1 MLKHIAGVLSPAA
14 RGRGG
19 VKVPHNKNT
28 EDCKIIRMPAP
39 DKVVLPMQQHI
50 GAPCIPTVKVGDTVK
65 VGQIVGDSDKFISAP
80 IHASIS
86 GTVTKIAD
94 TVLANGRQA
103 PAVTIES
110 DGEMAMFE
118 GIEKPVVN
126 NADDFRK
133 AIRDSGLVGLGGAGF
148 PSHVKFALSPDKPID
163 TIVVNAAECEPHI
176 TVDYRECVDNTLYII
191 RSLMIIKE
199 QLNIPHAVIAV
210 EDNKPAAIE
219 KLQKVAEEV
228 GDGSIKVMALKSKYP
243 QGAEKMIVYSA
254 TGRKIPLGKL
264 PADIGVIVMNVTST
278 AFIGRYL
285 ETGKPLVSRSLTVD
299 GSAIIK
305 PQNVRVPIGTSLNEL
320 IDFCGGFKPDLDK
333 VIAGGPMMGTALVN
347 TDVPIIKSYNAVLAF
362 SKGTIPEKPDNNCI
376 RCGRCSQVC
385 PMGLMPTNIMRSVKA
400 RDFDGLKQSNV
411 IACMQC
417 GTCAYACPAGRPLVQ
432 YVVLAKDMLREEG
445 AKNG

>member
-39 DKVVLPMQQHI
+39 EKVVLPMQQHL
-50 GAPCIPTVKVGDTVK
+50 GAPCTPTVKVGDTVK
-65 VGQIVGDSDKFISAP
+65 VGQIIGDSDKFISAP

-86 GTVTKIAD
+86 GKVTAIAD

-110 DGEMAMFE
+110 DGEMALFD
-118 GIEKPVVN
+118 GIEIPVVN

-133 AIRDSGLVGLGGAGF
+133 AVRDSGLVGLGGAGF

-176 TVDYRECVDNTLYII
+176 TVDYRECLDNTLYII

-199 QLNIPHAVIAV
+199 YLNIPHAVIAV
-210 EDNKPAAIE
+210 EDNKPAAIV
-219 KLQKVAEEV
+219 KLQKVADEV
-228 GDGSIKVMALKSKYP
+228 GDGSIKVMALKSRYP

-264 PADIGVIVMNVTST
+264 PADVGIIVMNVTST

-305 PQNVRVPIGTSLNEL
+305 PQNVRVPIGTNLNEL

-347 TDVPIIKSYNAVLAF
+347 TNVPIIKSYNAVLAF
-362 SKGTIPEKPDNNCI
+362 SKGTLREKPDNNCI

-385 PMGLMPTNIMRSVKA
+385 PMGLMPTNIMRSVKV

>member
-1 MLKHIAGVLSPAA
+1 MLKHIAGVLSPVG

-28 EDCKIIRMPAP
+28 KDCKIIRMPIP
-39 DKVVLPMQQHI
+39 EKVVLPMQQHI

-65 VGQIVGDSDKFISAP
+65 VGQVIGDTDKFISAP
-80 IHASIS
+80 IHSSIS
-86 GTVTKIAD
+86 GKVTAIAD
-94 TVLANGRQA
+94 HVLANGRMA

-110 DGEMAMFE
+110 DGEMTLFE
-118 GIEKPVVN
+118 GIEKPVIN

-148 PSHVKFALSPDKPID
+148 PSHVKFALDPKKPID

-176 TVDYRECVDNTLYII
+176 TVDYRECIDNTLYII

-199 QLNIPHAVIAV
+199 YLKIPNAVIAV
-210 EDNKPAAIE
+210 EDNKPLAIE
-219 KLQKVAEEV
+219 KLQKVADEI
-228 GDGSIKVMALKSKYP
+228 GDGSIKVMSLKSQYP

-254 TGRKIPLGKL
+254 TGRKIPFGKL
-264 PADIGVIVMNVTST
+264 PADVGVIVMNVTST

-285 ETGKPLVSRSLTVD
+285 ETGKPLISRSLTVD

-305 PQNVRVPIGTSLNEL
+305 PQNVRVPIGTSLHDV

-333 VIAGGPMMGTALVN
+333 VIAGGPMMGTALVT
-347 TDVPIIKSYNAVLAF
+347 TDVPIIKSYNAILAF
-362 SKGTIPEKPDNNCI
+362 SKGTLVDKPDNDCI

-385 PMGLMPTNIMRSVKA
+385 PMGLMPTNVMRSVKA
-400 RDFDGLKQSNV
+400 KDIDGLKDSNV

-432 YVVLAKDMLREEG
+432 YLVLAKDMIKEEG
-445 AKNG
+445 AK

>member
-39 DKVVLPMQQHI
+39 EKVVLPMQQHI
-50 GAPCIPTVKVGDTVK
+50 GAPCTPTVKVGDTVK
-65 VGQIVGDSDKFISAP
+65 VGQIIGDSDKFISAP

-86 GTVTKIAD
+86 GKVTAIAD

-110 DGEMAMFE
+110 DGEMALFD
-118 GIEKPVVN
+118 GIEIPVVN

-133 AIRDSGLVGLGGAGF
+133 AVRDSGLVGLGGAGF

-176 TVDYRECVDNTLYII
+176 TVDYRECLDNTLYII

-199 QLNIPHAVIAV
+199 YLNIPHAVIAV
-210 EDNKPAAIE
+210 EDNKPAAIV
-219 KLQKVAEEV
+219 KLQKVADEV
-228 GDGSIKVMALKSKYP
+228 GDGSIKVMALKSRYP

-264 PADIGVIVMNVTST
+264 PADVGIIVMNVTST

-305 PQNVRVPIGTSLNEL
+305 PQNVRVPIGTNLNEL

-347 TDVPIIKSYNAVLAF
+347 TNVPIIKSYNAVLAF
-362 SKGTIPEKPDNNCI
+362 SKGTLREKPDNNCI

-385 PMGLMPTNIMRSVKA
+385 PMGLMPTNIMRSVKV

>member
-28 EDCKIIRMPAP
+28 EDCKIIRMPTP

-219 KLQKVAEEV
+219 KLQKVADEV

>member
-19 VKVPHNKNT
+19 VKVAHNKNT
-28 EDCKIIRMPAP
+28 ENCKIIRMPAP
-39 DKVVLPMQQHI
+39 EKVVLPMQQHI
-50 GAPCIPTVKVGDTVK
+50 GAPCTPTVKVGDTVK
-65 VGQIVGDSDKFISAP
+65 VGQVIGDSDKFISAP
-80 IHASIS
+80 IHSSIS
-86 GTVTKIAD
+86 GKVTAIAD

-110 DGEMAMFE
+110 DGEMALFE
-118 GIEKPVVN
+118 GIEVPVVN

-133 AIRDSGLVGLGGAGF
+133 AVRDSGLVGLGGAGF

-176 TVDYRECVDNTLYII
+176 TVDYRECLDNTLYII

-199 QLNIPHAVIAV
+199 YLNIPHAVIAV

-219 KLQKVAEEV
+219 KLQKVADEV
-228 GDGSIKVMALKSKYP
+228 GDGSIKVMSLKSRYP

-264 PADIGVIVMNVTST
+264 PADVGVIVMNVTST

-305 PQNVRVPIGTSLNEL
+305 PQNVRVPIGTNLNEL

-347 TDVPIIKSYNAVLAF
+347 TNVPIIKSYNAVLAF

-385 PMGLMPTNIMRSVKA
+385 PMGLMPTNIMRSVKV

-432 YVVLAKDMLREEG
+432 YLVLAKDMLREEG
-445 AKNG
+445 AK

>member
-39 DKVVLPMQQHI
+39 DKVILPMQQHI

-80 IHASIS
+80 IHSSIS
-86 GTVTKIAD
+86 GKVTKIAD

-110 DGEMAMFE
+110 DGEMAVFE
-118 GIEKPVVN
+118 GLEKPVIN

-199 QLNIPHAVIAV
+199 QLNIPNAVIAV

-219 KLQKVAEEV
+219 KLQKVADEI

-264 PADIGVIVMNVTST
+264 PADVGVIVMNVTST

-333 VIAGGPMMGTALVN
+333 VIAGGPMMGTALVT

-400 RDFDGLKQSNV
+400 HDYDGLKQSNV

>member
-1 MLKHIAGVLSPAA
+1 
-14 RGRGG
+14 
-19 VKVPHNKNT
+19 
-28 EDCKIIRMPAP
+28 
-39 DKVVLPMQQHI
+39 
-50 GAPCIPTVKVGDTVK
+50 
-65 VGQIVGDSDKFISAP
+65 
-80 IHASIS
+80 
-86 GTVTKIAD
+86 
-94 TVLANGRQA
+94 
-103 PAVTIES
+103 
-110 DGEMAMFE
+110 
-118 GIEKPVVN
+118 
-126 NADDFRK
+126 
-133 AIRDSGLVGLGGAGF
+133 
-148 PSHVKFALSPDKPID
+148 
-163 TIVVNAAECEPHI
+163 
-176 TVDYRECVDNTLYII
+176 
-191 RSLMIIKE
+191 MIIKE

-264 PADIGVIVMNVTST
+264 PADVGVIVMNVTST

>member
-1 MLKHIAGVLSPAA
+1 MFKHIAGVLSPAA
-14 RGRGG
+14 KGRGG

-28 EDCKIIRMPAP
+28 ENCKIIRMPAP
-39 DKVVLPMQQHI
+39 EKVVLPMQQHI
-50 GAPCIPTVKVGDTVK
+50 GAPCSPIVKVGDTVK
-65 VGQIVGDSDKFISAP
+65 VGQIIGDSDKFISAP

-86 GTVTKIAD
+86 GKVTSIAD
-94 TVLANGRQA
+94 TVLANGRLA

-110 DGEMAMFE
+110 DGEMAVFDD
-118 GIEKPVVN
+118 IKPPTVN

-176 TVDYRECVDNTLYII
+176 TVDYRECIDNTLYII

-199 QLNIPHAVIAV
+199 YLKIPNAVIAV

-219 KLQKVAEEV
+219 KLQKVADEV
-228 GDGSIKVMALKSKYP
+228 GDGSIKVMALKSRYP

-299 GSAIIK
+299 GTAIIK
-305 PQNVRVPIGTSLNEL
+305 PQNVRVPIGTNLNEL

-347 TDVPIIKSYNAVLAF
+347 TNVPIIKSYNAVLAF
-362 SKGTIPEKPDNNCI
+362 SKGTIIEKEDNNCI

-385 PMGLMPTNIMRSVKA
+385 PMGLMPTNIMRSVKV

-445 AKNG
+445 AK

>member
-264 PADIGVIVMNVTST
+264 PADVGVIVMNVTST

>member
-28 EDCKIIRMPAP
+28 ENCKIIRMPAP
-39 DKVVLPMQQHI
+39 EKVVLPMQQHI

-65 VGQIVGDSDKFISAP
+65 VGQIIGDSDKFISAP

-86 GTVTKIAD
+86 GKVTSIAD

-110 DGEMAMFE
+110 DGEMALFD
-118 GIEKPVVN
+118 GIKVPVVN
-126 NADDFRK
+126 NADEFRK
-133 AIRDSGLVGLGGAGF
+133 AVRDSGLVGLGGAGF

-176 TVDYRECVDNTLYII
+176 TVDYRECLDNTLYII

-199 QLNIPHAVIAV
+199 YLNIPHAVIAV

-219 KLQKVAEEV
+219 KLQKVADEV
-228 GDGSIKVMALKSKYP
+228 GDGSIKVMALKSRYP

-264 PADIGVIVMNVTST
+264 PADVGIIVMNVTST

-305 PQNVRVPIGTSLNEL
+305 PQNVRVPIGTNLNEL

-347 TDVPIIKSYNAVLAF
+347 TNVPVIKSYNAVLAF
-362 SKGTIPEKPDNNCI
+362 SKGTLREKPDNNCI

-385 PMGLMPTNIMRSVKA
+385 PMGLMPTNIMRSVKV

>member
-1 MLKHIAGVLSPAA
+1 MMKHFAGVLSPVAK
-14 RGRGG
+14 GRGG
-19 VKVPHNKNT
+19 VKVAHNKNT
-28 EDCKIIRMPAP
+28 EDCKILRMPAP
-39 DKVVLPMQQHI
+39 EKVILPMQQHI
-50 GAPCIPTVKVGDTVK
+50 GAPCTPTVKVGDTVK
-65 VGQIVGDSDKFISAP
+65 VGQIIGDTDKFISAP

-86 GTVTKIAD
+86 GKVTAIAD

-110 DGEMAMFE
+110 DGEMALFE
-118 GIEKPVVN
+118 GIEVPVIN

-133 AIRDSGLVGLGGAGF
+133 AIRESGLVGLGGAGF
-148 PSHVKFALSPDKPID
+148 PSHVKFAISPDNPID

-176 TVDYRECVDNTLYII
+176 TVDYRECLDNTLYII
-191 RSLMIIKE
+191 KSLMIIKE
-199 QLNIPHAVIAV
+199 QLNIPNAVIAV

-219 KLQKVAEEV
+219 KLKKVADEV
-228 GDGSIKVMALKSKYP
+228 GDGSIKVMALKSRYP

-264 PADIGVIVMNVTST
+264 PADVGVIVMNVTST

-305 PQNVRVPIGTSLNEL
+305 PQNVRVPIGTDLNEL

-333 VIAGGPMMGTALVN
+333 VIAGGPMMGTAIVN
-347 TDVPIIKSYNAVLAF
+347 TNVPILKSYNAVLAF
-362 SKGTIPEKPDNNCI
+362 SKGTVPEKPDNNCI

-385 PMGLMPTNIMRSVKA
+385 PMGLMPTNIMRSVKV

-432 YVVLAKDMLREEG
+432 YLVLAKDMLREEG
-445 AKNG
+445 AK

>member
-39 DKVVLPMQQHI
+39 DKVILPMQQHI
-50 GAPCIPTVKVGDTVK
+50 GAPCTPTVKVGDTVK

-80 IHASIS
+80 IHSSVS
-86 GTVTKIAD
+86 GKVTKIAD
-94 TVLANGRQA
+94 TVLANGRLA

-110 DGEMAMFE
+110 DGEMALFE
-118 GIEKPVVN
+118 GIEKPVIN

-199 QLNIPHAVIAV
+199 QLNIPNAVIAV

-219 KLQKVAEEV
+219 KLQKVADEV
-228 GDGSIKVMALKSKYP
+228 GDGSIKIMALKSKYP

-333 VIAGGPMMGTALVN
+333 VIAGGPMMGTALVT

-400 RDFDGLKQSNV
+400 HDYDGLKQSNV

>member
-80 IHASIS
+80 IHSSIS

-94 TVLANGRQA
+94 TFLANGRQA

-219 KLQKVAEEV
+219 KLQKVADEV

-264 PADIGVIVMNVTST
+264 PADVGVIVMNVTST

>member
-94 TVLANGRQA
+94 TFLANGRQA

-219 KLQKVAEEV
+219 KLQKVADEV

-285 ETGKPLVSRSLTVD
+285 ESGKPLVSRSLTVD

-400 RDFDGLKQSNV
+400 RHFDGLKQSNV

>member
-50 GAPCIPTVKVGDTVK
+50 GAPCVPTVKVGDTVK

-80 IHASIS
+80 IHSSVS
-86 GTVTKIAD
+86 GKVTKIAD
-94 TVLANGRQA
+94 TVLANGRLA

-110 DGEMAMFE
+110 DGEMSLFE
-118 GIEKPVVN
+118 GIEKPVIN

-199 QLNIPHAVIAV
+199 QLNIPNAVIAV

-219 KLQKVAEEV
+219 KLQKVADEI

-333 VIAGGPMMGTALVN
+333 VIAGGPMMGTALVT

-400 RDFDGLKQSNV
+400 HDYDGLKQSNV

>member
-1 MLKHIAGVLSPAA
+1 MMKHFAGVLSPVAK
-14 RGRGG
+14 GRGG
-19 VKVPHNKNT
+19 VKVAHNKNT
-28 EDCKIIRMPAP
+28 EDCKIVRMPAP
-39 DKVVLPMQQHI
+39 EKVILPMQQHI
-50 GAPCIPTVKVGDTVK
+50 GAPCTPTVKVGDTVK
-65 VGQIVGDSDKFISAP
+65 VGQIIGDTDKFISAP

-86 GTVTKIAD
+86 GKVTAIAD

-110 DGEMAMFE
+110 DGEMALFE
-118 GIEKPVVN
+118 GIKPPVIN

-133 AIRDSGLVGLGGAGF
+133 AIRESGLVGLGGAGF
-148 PSHVKFALSPDKPID
+148 PSHVKFAISPDKPID

-176 TVDYRECVDNTLYII
+176 TVDYRECLDNTLYII
-191 RSLMIIKE
+191 KSLMIIKE
-199 QLNIPHAVIAV
+199 QLNIPNAVIAV

-219 KLQKVAEEV
+219 KLKKVADEV
-228 GDGSIKVMALKSKYP
+228 GDGSIKVMALKSRYP

-264 PADIGVIVMNVTST
+264 PADVGVIVMNVTST

-305 PQNVRVPIGTSLNEL
+305 PQNVRVPIGTNLNEL

-333 VIAGGPMMGTALVN
+333 VIAGGPMMGTAIVN
-347 TDVPIIKSYNAVLAF
+347 TNVPILKSYNAVLAF
-362 SKGTIPEKPDNNCI
+362 SKGTVPEKPDNNCI

-385 PMGLMPTNIMRSVKA
+385 PMGLMPTNIMRSVKV

-432 YVVLAKDMLREEG
+432 YLVLAKDMLREEG
-445 AKNG
+445 AK

>member
-219 KLQKVAEEV
+219 KLQKVADEV

-305 PQNVRVPIGTSLNEL
+305 PQNARVPIGTSLNEL

>member
-28 EDCKIIRMPAP
+28 EDCKTIRMPAP

-219 KLQKVAEEV
+219 KLQKVADEV

>member
-80 IHASIS
+80 IHSSIS
-86 GTVTKIAD
+86 GKVTKIAD

-110 DGEMAMFE
+110 DGEMALFE
-118 GIEKPVVN
+118 GIEKPVIN

-199 QLNIPHAVIAV
+199 QLNIPNAVIAV

-219 KLQKVAEEV
+219 KLQKVADEI

-333 VIAGGPMMGTALVN
+333 VIAGGPMMGTALVT

>member
-28 EDCKIIRMPAP
+28 ENCKIIRMPAP
-39 DKVVLPMQQHI
+39 EKVVLPMQQHI

-65 VGQIVGDSDKFISAP
+65 VGQIIGDSDKFISAP

-86 GTVTKIAD
+86 GKVTSIAD

-110 DGEMAMFE
+110 DGEMALFD
-118 GIEKPVVN
+118 GIKVPVVN
-126 NADDFRK
+126 NADEFRK
-133 AIRDSGLVGLGGAGF
+133 AVRDSGLVGLGGAGF

-176 TVDYRECVDNTLYII
+176 TVDYRECLDNTLYII

-199 QLNIPHAVIAV
+199 YLNIPHAVIAV

-219 KLQKVAEEV
+219 KLQKVADEV
-228 GDGSIKVMALKSKYP
+228 GDGSIKVMALKSRYP

-264 PADIGVIVMNVTST
+264 PADVGIIVMNVTST

-305 PQNVRVPIGTSLNEL
+305 PQNVRVPIGTNLNEL

-347 TDVPIIKSYNAVLAF
+347 TNVPIIKSYNAVLAF
-362 SKGTIPEKPDNNCI
+362 SKGTLREKPDNNCI

-385 PMGLMPTNIMRSVKA
+385 PMGLMPTNIMRSVKV

>member
-28 EDCKIIRMPAP
+28 ENCKIIRMPAP
-39 DKVVLPMQQHI
+39 DKVILPMQQHI

-80 IHASIS
+80 IHSSIS
-86 GTVTKIAD
+86 GKVTKIAD

-110 DGEMAMFE
+110 DGEMALFE
-118 GIEKPVVN
+118 GIEKPVIN

-219 KLQKVAEEV
+219 KLQKVADEI
-228 GDGSIKVMALKSKYP
+228 GDGSIKVMSLKSKYP

-264 PADIGVIVMNVTST
+264 PADVGVIVMNVTST

-333 VIAGGPMMGTALVN
+333 VIAGGPMMGTALVT

>member
-1 MLKHIAGVLSPAA
+1 MLKHFAGVLSPVGH
-14 RGRGG
+14 GRGG

-28 EDCKIIRMPAP
+28 MDCKIIRMPIP
-39 DKVVLPMQQHI
+39 EKVVLPMQQHI
-50 GAPCIPTVKVGDTVK
+50 GAPCSPTVKVGDTVK
-65 VGQIVGDSDKFISAP
+65 VGQVIGDTDKFISAP
-80 IHASIS
+80 IHSSVS
-86 GTVTKIAD
+86 GKVTSIAD
-94 TVLANGRQA
+94 TVLANGRMA

-110 DGEMAMFE
+110 DGEMTLFE
-118 GIEKPVVN
+118 GIEKPVIN

-148 PSHVKFALSPDKPID
+148 PSHVKFALDPKKPID

-176 TVDYRECVDNTLYII
+176 TVDYRECIDNTLYII

-199 QLNIPHAVIAV
+199 FLKIPHAVIAV
-210 EDNKPAAIE
+210 EDNKPLAIE
-219 KLQKVAEEV
+219 KLQKVADEI
-228 GDGSIKVMALKSKYP
+228 GDGSIKVMSLKSQYP

-254 TGRKIPLGKL
+254 TGRKIPFGKL
-264 PADIGVIVMNVTST
+264 PADVGVIVMNVTST

-285 ETGKPLVSRSLTVD
+285 ETGKPLISRSLTVD

-305 PQNVRVPIGTSLNEL
+305 PQNVRVPIGTSLHDV

-333 VIAGGPMMGTALVN
+333 VIAGGPMMGTALVT
-347 TDVPIIKSYNAVLAF
+347 TDVPIIKSYNAILAF
-362 SKGTIPEKPDNNCI
+362 SKGTLIDKPDNDCI

-385 PMGLMPTNIMRSVKA
+385 PMGLMPTNVMRSVKA
-400 RDFDGLKQSNV
+400 KDIDGLKDSNV
-411 IACMQC
+411 VACMQC

-432 YVVLAKDMLREEG
+432 YLVLAKDMLREDG

>member
-1 MLKHIAGVLSPAA
+1 MMKHFAGVLSPVAK
-14 RGRGG
+14 GRGG
-19 VKVPHNKNT
+19 VKVAHNKNT
-28 EDCKIIRMPAP
+28 ENCKIVRMPTP
-39 DKVVLPMQQHI
+39 EKVILPMQQHI
-50 GAPCIPTVKVGDTVK
+50 GAPCTPTVKVGDTVK
-65 VGQIVGDSDKFISAP
+65 VGQVIGDSNKFISAP
-80 IHASIS
+80 IHASVSGKITAIS
-86 GTVTKIAD
+86 D

-110 DGEMAMFE
+110 DGEMAIFE
-118 GIEKPVVN
+118 EIEPPVIN

-133 AIRDSGLVGLGGAGF
+133 AIRESGLVGLGGAGF
-148 PSHVKFALSPDKPID
+148 PSHVKFAITPDKPID

-176 TVDYRECVDNTLYII
+176 TVDYRECLDNTLYII

-199 QLNIPHAVIAV
+199 QLNIPNAVIAV

-219 KLQKVAEEV
+219 KLKKVTDEV
-228 GDGSIKVMALKSKYP
+228 GDGTIKVMALKSRYP

-264 PADIGVIVMNVTST
+264 PADVGVIVMNVTST

-305 PQNVRVPIGTSLNEL
+305 PQNVRVPIGTDLNEL

-333 VIAGGPMMGTALVN
+333 VIAGGPMMGTAIVN
-347 TDVPIIKSYNAVLAF
+347 TNVPILKSYNAVLAF
-362 SKGTIPEKPDNNCI
+362 SKGTVPEKPDNNCI

-385 PMGLMPTNIMRSVKA
+385 PMGLMPTNIMRSVKV
-400 RDFDGLKQSNV
+400 RDLDGLKQSNV

-432 YVVLAKDMLREEG
+432 YLVLAKDMLREEG
-445 AKNG
+445 AK

>member
-1 MLKHIAGVLSPAA
+1 MLKHIAGVLSPVGH
-14 RGRGG
+14 GRGG

-28 EDCKIIRMPAP
+28 KDCKIIRMPIP
-39 DKVVLPMQQHI
+39 EKVVLPMQQHI

-65 VGQIVGDSDKFISAP
+65 VGQVIGDTDKFISAP
-80 IHASIS
+80 IHSSIS
-86 GTVTKIAD
+86 GTVTAIAD
-94 TVLANGRQA
+94 HVLANGRMA
-103 PAVTIES
+103 PAVIIES
-110 DGEMAMFE
+110 DGEMALFE
-118 GIEKPVVN
+118 GIEKPVIN

-148 PSHVKFALSPDKPID
+148 PSHVKFALDPKKPID

-176 TVDYRECVDNTLYII
+176 TVDYRECIDNTLYII

-199 QLNIPHAVIAV
+199 YLKIPHAVIAV
-210 EDNKPAAIE
+210 EDNKPLAIE
-219 KLQKVAEEV
+219 KLQKVADEV
-228 GDGSIKVMALKSKYP
+228 GDGSIKVMSLKSQYP

-264 PADIGVIVMNVTST
+264 PADVGVIVMNVTST

-285 ETGKPLVSRSLTVD
+285 ETGKPLISRSLTVD

-305 PQNVRVPIGTSLNEL
+305 PQNVRVPIGTSLHDV

-333 VIAGGPMMGTALVN
+333 VIAGGPMMGTALVT
-347 TDVPIIKSYNAVLAF
+347 TDVPIIKSYNAILAF
-362 SKGTIPEKPDNNCI
+362 SKGTLVDKPDNDCI

-385 PMGLMPTNIMRSVKA
+385 PMGLMPTNVMRSVKA
-400 RDFDGLKQSNV
+400 KDIDGLKDSNV

-432 YVVLAKDMLREEG
+432 YLVLAKDMIKEEG
-445 AKNG
+445 GK

>member
-14 RGRGG
+14 KGRGG

-28 EDCKIIRMPAP
+28 KDCKIVRMPAP
-39 DKVVLPMQQHI
+39 EKVVLPMQQHI

-65 VGQIVGDSDKFISAP
+65 VGQVIGDSDKFISAP
-80 IHASIS
+80 IHASVS
-86 GTVTKIAD
+86 GKVTAVSD
-94 TVLANGRQA
+94 TVLANGRMA

-110 DGEMAMFE
+110 DGEMALFE
-118 GIEKPVVN
+118 GIEPPVVN

-133 AIRDSGLVGLGGAGF
+133 AIHDSGLVGLGGAGF

-191 RSLMIIKE
+191 RSLMIIKDF
-199 QLNIPHAVIAV
+199 LKIPHAVIAV
-210 EDNKPAAIE
+210 EDNKPLAIE
-219 KLQKVAEEV
+219 KLQKVADEV
-228 GDGSIKVMALKSKYP
+228 GDGSIKVMALKSQYP

-264 PADIGVIVMNVTST
+264 PADVGVIVMNVTST

-299 GSAIIK
+299 GTAILK
-305 PQNVRVPIGTSLNEL
+305 PKNVRVPIGTSLNEL

-347 TDVPIIKSYNAVLAF
+347 TNVPIIKSYNAVLAF
-362 SKGTIPEKPDNNCI
+362 SKGTLREKPDNACI

-400 RDFDGLKQSNV
+400 HDIEGLQASNV

-432 YVVLAKDMLREEG
+432 YLVLAKDMLREEG
-445 AKNG
+445 AKK

>member
-1 MLKHIAGVLSPAA
+1 MLKHIAGVLSPVG

-28 EDCKIIRMPAP
+28 KDCKIIRMPIP
-39 DKVVLPMQQHI
+39 EKVVLPMQQHI

-65 VGQIVGDSDKFISAP
+65 VGQVIGDTDKFISAP
-80 IHASIS
+80 IHSSIS
-86 GTVTKIAD
+86 GTVTAIAD
-94 TVLANGRQA
+94 HVLANGRMA

-110 DGEMAMFE
+110 DGEMTLFE
-118 GIEKPVVN
+118 GIEKPVIN

-133 AIRDSGLVGLGGAGF
+133 AVRDSGLVGLGGAGF
-148 PSHVKFALSPDKPID
+148 PSHVKFALDPKKPID

-176 TVDYRECVDNTLYII
+176 TVDYRECIDNTLYII

-199 QLNIPHAVIAV
+199 YLKIPHAVIAV
-210 EDNKPAAIE
+210 EDNKPLAIE
-219 KLQKVAEEV
+219 KLQKVADEV
-228 GDGSIKVMALKSKYP
+228 GDGSIKVMSLKSQYP

-254 TGRKIPLGKL
+254 TGRKIPFGKL
-264 PADIGVIVMNVTST
+264 PADVGVIVMNVTST

-285 ETGKPLVSRSLTVD
+285 ETGKPLISRSLTVD

-305 PQNVRVPIGTSLNEL
+305 PQNVRVPIGTSLHDV

-333 VIAGGPMMGTALVN
+333 VIAGGPMMGTALVT
-347 TDVPIIKSYNAVLAF
+347 TDVPIIKSYNAILAF
-362 SKGTIPEKPDNNCI
+362 SKGTLVDKPDNDCI

-385 PMGLMPTNIMRSVKA
+385 PMGLMPTNVMRSVKA
-400 RDFDGLKQSNV
+400 KDIEGLKDSNV

-432 YVVLAKDMLREEG
+432 YLVLAKDMIKEEG
-445 AKNG
+445 GK

>member
-1 MLKHIAGVLSPAA
+1 MLKHIPGVLFPAA

-28 EDCKIIRMPAP
+28 EDCKIVRMPP
-39 DKVVLPMQQHI
+39 PKKVILPMQQHI

-65 VGQIVGDSDKFISAP
+65 VGQIIGDTDKFISAP
-80 IHASIS
+80 IHSSVS
-86 GTVTKIAD
+86 GTVTAVSD
-94 TVLANGRQA
+94 TVLANGRLA

-110 DGEMAMFE
+110 DGEMAVFE
-118 GIEKPVVN
+118 EITPPVIN

-133 AIRDSGLVGLGGAGF
+133 AVHDSGLVGLGGAGF
-148 PSHVKFALSPDKPID
+148 PSHVKFALDPNKPID
-163 TIVVNAAECEPHI
+163 TIVVNAAECEPYI

-191 RSLMIIKE
+191 KSLMIIKE
-199 QLNIPHAVIAV
+199 YLNIPHAVIAV
-210 EDNKPAAIE
+210 EDNKPKAIE
-219 KLQKVAEEV
+219 VLQKTADAV
-228 GDGSIKVMALKSKYP
+228 GDGSIKVMALKSRYP

-264 PADIGVIVMNVTST
+264 PADIGCIVMNVTST

-299 GSAIIK
+299 GSGIVNPK
-305 PQNVRVPIGTSLNEL
+305 NVRVPLGTNLNEL
-320 IDFCGGFKPDLDK
+320 IEFCGGFKGDLEK
-333 VIAGGPMMGTALVN
+333 VIAGGPMMGTSLTTTN
-347 TDVPIIKSYNAVLAF
+347 VPILKSYNAVLAF
-362 SKGTIPEKPDNNCI
+362 TKGTSPDKPDTDCI

-400 RDFDGLKQSNV
+400 RDIDGLKDSSV

-432 YVVLAKDMLREEG
+432 YLVLAKDMLREDG
-445 AKNG
+445 AKK

>member
-1 MLKHIAGVLSPAA
+1 MMKHFAGVLSPVSK
-14 RGRGG
+14 GRGG
-19 VKVPHNKNT
+19 VKVAHNKNT
-28 EDCKIIRMPAP
+28 EDCKIVRMPAP
-39 DKVVLPMQQHI
+39 EKVILPMQQHI
-50 GAPCIPTVKVGDTVK
+50 GAPCTPTVKVGDTVK
-65 VGQIVGDSDKFISAP
+65 VGQIIGDTDKFISAP

-86 GTVTKIAD
+86 GKVTAIAD

-110 DGEMAMFE
+110 DGEMALFE
-118 GIEKPVVN
+118 GIKPPVIN

-133 AIRDSGLVGLGGAGF
+133 AIRESGLVGLGGAGF
-148 PSHVKFALSPDKPID
+148 PSHVKFAISPDKPID

-176 TVDYRECVDNTLYII
+176 TVDYRECLDNTLYII
-191 RSLMIIKE
+191 KSLMIIKE
-199 QLNIPHAVIAV
+199 QLNIPNAVIAV
-210 EDNKPAAIE
+210 EDNKPTAIE
-219 KLQKVAEEV
+219 KLKKVADEV
-228 GDGSIKVMALKSKYP
+228 GDGSIKVMALKSRYP

-264 PADIGVIVMNVTST
+264 PADVGVIVMNVTST

-305 PQNVRVPIGTSLNEL
+305 PQNVRVPIGTNLNEL

-333 VIAGGPMMGTALVN
+333 VIAGGPMMGTAIVN
-347 TDVPIIKSYNAVLAF
+347 TNVPILKSYNAVLAF
-362 SKGTIPEKPDNNCI
+362 SKGTVPEKPDNNCI

-385 PMGLMPTNIMRSVKA
+385 PMGLMPTNIMRSVKV

-432 YVVLAKDMLREEG
+432 YLVLAKDMLREEG
-445 AKNG
+445 AK

>member
-80 IHASIS
+80 IHSSIS

-219 KLQKVAEEV
+219 KLQKVADEV

>member
-80 IHASIS
+80 IHSSIS

-219 KLQKVAEEV
+219 KLQKVADEV

-264 PADIGVIVMNVTST
+264 PADVGVIVMNVTST